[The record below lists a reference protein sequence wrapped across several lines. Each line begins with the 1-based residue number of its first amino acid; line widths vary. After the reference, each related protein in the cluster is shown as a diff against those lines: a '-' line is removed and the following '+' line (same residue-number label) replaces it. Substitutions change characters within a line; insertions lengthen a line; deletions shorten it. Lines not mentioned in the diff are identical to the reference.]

1 DRHNPKMGMGSRG
14 FQPGAQCRAWRG
26 QPCPGQRQAQ
36 GRDRMTM
43 AIAVRRTEHN
53 QMGGAAA
60 RLRVKRAGGGN
71 AALKSAMLA
80 MGEPLRA
87 SGGRLM
93 SEWKAQHHPRYRIG
107 NGAGLFLSGDGQ
119 GVVSCSREAWFGT
132 IEQAE

>member
-1 DRHNPKMGMGSRG
+1 
-14 FQPGAQCRAWRG
+14 
-26 QPCPGQRQAQ
+26 
-36 GRDRMTM
+36 MTM
-43 AIAVRRTEHN
+43 AIAVRRTEQN

-71 AALKSAMLA
+71 AALRSAMLA

-93 SEWKAQHHPRYRIG
+93 AEWKAQHHPRYRIG

-132 IEQAE
+132 VEQAERALAKFPAARGMRALRAIENKLPHLSKQLHL